1 MLVGPIPVHNLVQT
15 GPGAPRDEEYLG
27 LVRTLHKRPVLD
39 LNRVITFLGEFTS
52 WEWVSRTA
60 NESARV
66 EALGEEQELTGHGDD
81 DRCRHLVPRDTG
93 GLLPFQVT
101 RCAASRSARSE
112 EKPSP
117 LFTLAPLWGTSRPRK
132 GGQFPGSPEG
142 LVSVR
147 CCPKAQI
154 GKWFTYRYQQPV
166 LFCYV
171 SLKATPHM
179 SPFDRNTSQS
189 CGLR

>member
-1 MLVGPIPVHNLVQT
+1 MHNLVQT

-101 RCAASRSARSE
+101 RCATSRSTRSK

-154 GKWFTYRYQQPV
+154 GKW
-166 LFCYV
+166 
-171 SLKATPHM
+171 
-179 SPFDRNTSQS
+179 
-189 CGLR
+189 

>member
-1 MLVGPIPVHNLVQT
+1 MHNLVQT

-27 LVRTLHKRPVLD
+27 IVRTLHKRPVLD

-93 GLLPFQVT
+93 GLLPFQIT

-112 EKPSP
+112 EKPSFFSP
-117 LFTLAPLWGTSRPRK
+117 WPHYGGLPAQGKRASFLAPRRVPRRRK
-132 GGQFPGSPEG
+132 
-142 LVSVR
+142 
-147 CCPKAQI
+147 
-154 GKWFTYRYQQPV
+154 
-166 LFCYV
+166 
-171 SLKATPHM
+171 
-179 SPFDRNTSQS
+179 
-189 CGLR
+189 

>member
-1 MLVGPIPVHNLVQT
+1 MHNLVQT
-15 GPGAPRDEEYLG
+15 GPGAPRDEECLG
-27 LVRTLHKRPVLD
+27 LVRTLHKRSVLD
-39 LNRVITFLGEFTS
+39 LNRVITFLKEFTS
-52 WEWVSRTA
+52 WEWVSHTA

-81 DRCRHLVPRDTG
+81 DCCRHLAPRDTG

-112 EKPSP
+112 ERPSP

-132 GGQFPGSPEG
+132 GGQFPGFTEG

-154 GKWFTYRYQQPV
+154 GK
-166 LFCYV
+166 
-171 SLKATPHM
+171 
-179 SPFDRNTSQS
+179 
-189 CGLR
+189 